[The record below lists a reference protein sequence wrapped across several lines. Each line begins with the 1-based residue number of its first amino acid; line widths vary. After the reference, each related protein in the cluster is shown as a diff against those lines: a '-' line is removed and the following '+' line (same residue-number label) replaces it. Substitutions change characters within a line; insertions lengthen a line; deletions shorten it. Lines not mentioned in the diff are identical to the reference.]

1 MSAKLG
7 FFYKRIVKNVH
18 FGAFFIL
25 ISGFFNGFAQDCP
38 QNPLPSFT
46 PTTINN
52 HVNWQQFPE
61 FSLPFKVIYGGQ
73 ASFSN
78 PEIVLKRGFSHL
90 ATPHDI
96 SSVQKSQRAM
106 IYSGTAY
113 PNRSQPWEI
122 YKGPWGNDMSIY
134 TNKWAAEFNYFK
146 QITGNQA
153 TVETDLFVYDIE
165 RQQRSNDSI
174 LVLKNMATTPV
185 AYRSLSN
192 DNFIEQYKKSLQ
204 ELYATAVNF
213 GKNGPL
219 SASTQV
225 SSYADTPIWN
235 TFTNILGYTWTQW
248 KQNPAVINYLTYNFG
263 QNQVGGAF
271 YNALD
276 FLTPS
281 AYYYYDYPHPFASE
295 YLSYLLFQIEAN
307 RAWST
312 KDNIVF
318 VWMKY
323 SFNQDYKGKFIKPWM
338 AEATAI
344 FPFFAGA
351 KGLWLWDDFTGQN
364 QNYST
369 YEYFMK
375 GLYRLSL
382 FKHMFTGSYERIE
395 ETSARDYNENK
406 KPIWRG
412 VVKGSNILVA
422 THNPYA
428 KTEDELVTVLVT
440 YKNWSKVIQLKGYE
454 VFLCQYDLNAVTGL
468 EPSGNIEQLSL
479 YPNPAVEDFTVEFS
493 LKKTEEIKVFVH
505 DLQGRLIDEHVVE
518 GLAGTNT
525 KKIGV
530 KGYHQLIVTVMTPK
544 EQLTKRIIVK

>member
-1 MSAKLG
+1 MSAKLV

-46 PTTINN
+46 PATISN

-78 PEIVLKRGFSHL
+78 PDIVLKRGFSHL

-122 YKGPWGNDMSIY
+122 YKGPWGNDMGIY

-146 QITGNQA
+146 QITGNQS

-192 DNFIEQYKKSLQ
+192 ENFIEQYKKSLQ

-219 SASTQV
+219 NPSTQV

-235 TFTNILGYTWTQW
+235 TFTNIQGYTWAQW
-248 KQNPAVINYLTYNFG
+248 KQNPAVVNYLTYNFG
-263 QNQVGGAF
+263 QNQVGGSF

-323 SFNQDYKGKFIKPWM
+323 SFNQEYKGKFIKPWM

-369 YEYFMK
+369 YEYFLK

-382 FKHMFTGSYERIE
+382 FKDMFTGSYERVE

-422 THNPYA
+422 AHNPYA

-468 EPSGNIEQLSL
+468 EPSGNIGKLSL
-479 YPNPAVEDFTVEFS
+479 YPNPAVEDFTVEFT
-493 LKKTEEIKVFVH
+493 LKKTEEVKVFVH

-518 GLAGTNT
+518 GLAGINT
-525 KKIGV
+525 KKIEV
-530 KGYHQLIVTVMTPK
+530 KGYHQLIVTVMTPE